1 MSRVV
6 AAAIVFALAGCSAPP
21 PAKPSAET
29 TSSTPPT
36 SKVPSSRA
44 GVPAPLVLD
53 TGVVTVATKT
63 GEQRFKV
70 EVALKDHERQRGL
83 MYRDHLDDDA
93 GMVFIFEREESLRF
107 WMKNTWI
114 PLDMFFINDDLE
126 IVGIIENAEPLTLNG
141 RGVDEPS
148 RFVLELKGG
157 SAAARGIAVGQ
168 RIGFE
173 GIAPALWQKGS
184 TP

>member
-1 MSRVV
+1 
-6 AAAIVFALAGCSAPP
+6 VFALAACSAPP
-21 PAKPSAET
+21 PSKP
-29 TSSTPPT
+29 TSSTPAA
-36 SKVPSSRA
+36 KVPVSRE
-44 GVPAPLVLD
+44 GVPAPLDLD
-53 TGVVTVATKT
+53 RGVVTVATPT
-63 GEQRFKV
+63 GELRFKV
-70 EVALKDHERQRGL
+70 EVAVKDNERQRGL

-93 GMVFIFEREESLRF
+93 GMVFIFEREEALRF

-114 PLDMFFINDDLE
+114 PLDMLFINDDLE
-126 IVGIIENAEPLTLNG
+126 IVGIVENAEPLTLTG

-157 SAAARGIAVGQ
+157 SAAARGIVAGQ

>member
-1 MSRVV
+1 M
-6 AAAIVFALAGCSAPP
+6 
-21 PAKPSAET
+21 PA
-29 TSSTPPT
+29 
-36 SKVPSSRA
+36 SRA
-44 GVPAPLVLD
+44 GVPAPLPFER
-53 TGVVTVATKT
+53 GVVTVATPT
-63 GEQRFKV
+63 GELRFKV
-70 EVALKDHERQRGL
+70 EVAVKDNERQRGL

-93 GMVFIFEREESLRF
+93 GMVFIFEREEALRF

-114 PLDMFFINDDLE
+114 PLDMLFINDDLE
-126 IVGIIENAEPLTLNG
+126 IVGIVENAEPLTLAG

-157 SAAARGIAVGQ
+157 SAAARGIVAGQ

>member
-1 MSRVV
+1 MLRAV
-6 AAAIVFALAGCSAPP
+6 AAVLVFALAGCSAPP
-21 PAKPSAET
+21 PSKP
-29 TSSTPPT
+29 TSSSTSG
-36 SKVPSSRA
+36 SKVPASRA
-44 GVPAPLVLD
+44 GVPAPLPFER
-53 TGVVTVATKT
+53 GVVTVATPT
-63 GEQRFKV
+63 GELRFKV
-70 EVALKDHERQRGL
+70 EVAVKDNERQRGL

-93 GMVFIFEREESLRF
+93 GMVFIFEREEALRF

-114 PLDMFFINDDLE
+114 PLDMLFINDDLE
-126 IVGIIENAEPLTLNG
+126 IVGIVENAEPLTLAG

-157 SAAARGIAVGQ
+157 SAAARGIVAGQ